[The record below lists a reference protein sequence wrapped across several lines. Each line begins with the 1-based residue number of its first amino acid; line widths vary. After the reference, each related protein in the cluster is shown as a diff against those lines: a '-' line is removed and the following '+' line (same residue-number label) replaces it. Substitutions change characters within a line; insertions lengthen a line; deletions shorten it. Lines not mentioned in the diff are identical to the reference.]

1 MGYEIKKLC
10 SNKIILLG
18 LIVFVIISLYYGYKD
33 MNTEA
38 IEYVNRVD
46 EAYRGEYTAEKLEL
60 LAEKFENQTEGEDF
74 LVYLTVYG
82 EAQKCSNILEYRSNV
97 LKAASRLKN
106 SSNVYV
112 SRVNSRIEE
121 IYEDM
126 PHLEIVE
133 ATKFDRLIGKLQWQ
147 RVEDIISILLIIF
160 AASYMFTLEHGA
172 NTHKLVF
179 SSLSGRLKTYIRKM
193 SCIAGV
199 AIGLSVIANL
209 SICVYAF
216 ISSDSYIWGLPI
228 QYYSEFTE
236 APYVITLLEYVF
248 VTILVKAFGLIVI
261 GVSSAVIS
269 LWFKKSI
276 IPIIISSVVM
286 VGGYLLCSYYA
297 NYRPLGD
304 TIIQSRYEGYSIFKH
319 YTCIGLMNNSG
330 YYIEQYMPV
339 NVFNYPV
346 DMVYVNIF
354 INVLF
359 VIAVAAIG
367 YIVYRKKDR

>member
-1 MGYEIKKLC
+1 MRYEIKKLC
-10 SNKIILLG
+10 SNKIMLVGLLV
-18 LIVFVIISLYYGYKD
+18 LVIISLYYGYKD
-33 MNTEA
+33 MDVEA
-38 IEYVNRVD
+38 LEYVNRVD
-46 EAYRGEYTAEKLEL
+46 ETYRGEYTVEKLEL
-60 LAEKFENQTEGEDF
+60 LAEKFENQAEGEDF

-97 LKAASRLKN
+97 LNAAKRLKK
-106 SSNVYV
+106 SSDVYI
-112 SRVNSRIEE
+112 SRVNSRIEK
-121 IYEDM
+121 IYEEM

-179 SSLSGRLKTYIRKM
+179 SSLSGRLKTYIRKIV
-193 SCIAGV
+193 CIVGV

-209 SICVYAF
+209 SVCAYAF
-216 ISSDSYIWGLPI
+216 ISGDGYIWGLPI

-236 APYVITLLEYVF
+236 APYVITLLEYVLA
-248 VTILVKAFGLIVI
+248 TIVIKAFGLIVI
-261 GVSSAVIS
+261 GVCSAVIS

-304 TIIQSRYEGYSIFKH
+304 SVIQSRYEGYSIFKQ

-330 YYIEQYMPV
+330 YYTEQYMPV
-339 NVFNYPV
+339 NVLNYPV

-354 INVLF
+354 INILF
-359 VIAVAAIG
+359 VMAVAAIG
-367 YIVYRKKDR
+367 YIVYKEKDR

>member
-1 MGYEIKKLC
+1 MRYEIKKLC
-10 SNKIILLG
+10 SNKIMLVGLLV
-18 LIVFVIISLYYGYKD
+18 LVIVSLYYGYKD
-33 MNTEA
+33 MDVEA
-38 IEYVNRVD
+38 LEYVNRVD
-46 EAYRGEYTAEKLEL
+46 ETYRGEYTVEKLEL
-60 LAEKFENQTEGEDF
+60 LAEKFENQAEGEDF

-97 LKAASRLKN
+97 LNAAKRLKK
-106 SSNVYV
+106 SSDVYI
-112 SRVNSRIEE
+112 SRVNSRIEK
-121 IYEDM
+121 IYEEM

-179 SSLSGRLKTYIRKM
+179 SSLSGRLKTYIRKIV
-193 SCIAGV
+193 CIVGV

-209 SICVYAF
+209 SVCAYAF
-216 ISSDSYIWGLPI
+216 ISGDGYIWGLPI

-236 APYVITLLEYVF
+236 APYVITLLEYVLA
-248 VTILVKAFGLIVI
+248 TIVIKAFGLIVI
-261 GVSSAVIS
+261 GVCSAVIS

-304 TIIQSRYEGYSIFKH
+304 SVIQSRYEGYSIFKQ

-330 YYIEQYMPV
+330 YYTEQYMPV
-339 NVFNYPV
+339 NVLNYPV

-354 INVLF
+354 INILF
-359 VIAVAAIG
+359 VMAVAAIG
-367 YIVYRKKDR
+367 YIVYREKDR

>member
-10 SNKIILLG
+10 GNKIMLLG
-18 LIVFVIISLYYGYKD
+18 LMVLVIISLYYGYKD
-33 MNTEA
+33 MDVEA
-38 IEYVNRVD
+38 LEYVNRVD
-46 EAYRGEYTAEKLEL
+46 EAYRGEYTVEKLEL
-60 LAEKFENQTEGEDF
+60 LAEKFENQAEGEDF
-74 LVYLTVYG
+74 LMYLTVYG

-97 LKAASRLKN
+97 LKAAKRLKN
-106 SSNVYV
+106 SSDVYV

-121 IYEDM
+121 IYEEM

-133 ATKFDRLIGKLQWQ
+133 ATKFDRVLGKLQWQ
-147 RVEDIISILLIIF
+147 RVEDVISIMLIIF

-179 SSLSGRLKTYIRKM
+179 SSLFGRLKTYIRKM

-216 ISSDSYIWGLPI
+216 ISSDSYIWGVPI

-261 GVSSAVIS
+261 GVCSAVIS

-330 YYIEQYMPV
+330 YYTEQYMPV
-339 NVFNYPV
+339 NVLNYPV

>member
-1 MGYEIKKLC
+1 MRYEIKKLC
-10 SNKIILLG
+10 SNKIMLVGLLV
-18 LIVFVIISLYYGYKD
+18 LVIISLYYGYKD
-33 MNTEA
+33 MDVEA
-38 IEYVNRVD
+38 LEYVNRVD
-46 EAYRGEYTAEKLEL
+46 ETYRGEYTVEKLEL
-60 LAEKFENQTEGEDF
+60 LAEKFENQAEGEDF

-97 LKAASRLKN
+97 LNAAKRLKK
-106 SSNVYV
+106 SSDVYI
-112 SRVNSRIEE
+112 SRVNSIIEK
-121 IYEDM
+121 IYEEM

-179 SSLSGRLKTYIRKM
+179 SSLSGRLKTYIRKIV
-193 SCIAGV
+193 CIVGV

-209 SICVYAF
+209 SVCAYAF
-216 ISSDSYIWGLPI
+216 ISGDGYIWGLPI

-236 APYVITLLEYVF
+236 APYVITLLEYVLA
-248 VTILVKAFGLIVI
+248 TIVIKAFGLIVI
-261 GVSSAVIS
+261 GVCSAVIS

-304 TIIQSRYEGYSIFKH
+304 SVIQSRYEGYSIFKQ

-330 YYIEQYMPV
+330 YYTEQYMPV
-339 NVFNYPV
+339 NVLNYPV

-354 INVLF
+354 INILF
-359 VIAVAAIG
+359 VMAVAAIG
-367 YIVYRKKDR
+367 YIVYKEKDR